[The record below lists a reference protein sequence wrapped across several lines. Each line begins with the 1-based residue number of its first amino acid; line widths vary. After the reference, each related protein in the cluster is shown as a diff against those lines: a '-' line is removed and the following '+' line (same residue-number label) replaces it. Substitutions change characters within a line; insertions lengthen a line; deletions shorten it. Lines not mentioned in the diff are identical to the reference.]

1 MAREFRENARRFFLN
16 YFKAAA
22 RAFPAAFA
30 GRKYS
35 IKSSTSLRAFIRIVP
50 YVIAMVRKRGGDVWS
65 AGELDAALRP
75 WAEAIG
81 DRRFETDTV
90 WKEKLTGGTRSGRRD
105 PGAGAAP
112 GAERLSRLNSR
123 ARKCVIRGG
132 GTRRYGRN
140 RRLPRHPA
148 RRRRRSAPSGRSGAT
163 TTSISLRNQVANG
176 WKQIDVQL
184 KRRHDLIP
192 NLVSA
197 VKGEMQFEQDTLEK
211 VIQAR
216 NSAVAARGVADAADK
231 ENALTQTL
239 SRLFALAENYPTLK
253 ANEQVKTLMEELSST
268 ENRIGFAR
276 QFYNDI
282 ATRFNT
288 AQQVFPDNLIAQTF
302 KFQPVELF
310 EIQDAAERAV
320 PKVDLSLRPPQ

>member
-1 MAREFRENARRFFLN
+1 MA
-16 YFKAAA
+16 
-22 RAFPAAFA
+22 
-30 GRKYS
+30 
-35 IKSSTSLRAFIRIVP
+35 
-50 YVIAMVRKRGGDVWS
+50 
-65 AGELDAALRP
+65 
-75 WAEAIG
+75 AIG
-81 DRRFETDTV
+81 GCLV
-90 WKEKLTGGTRSGRRD
+90 VLLILAVV
-105 PGAGAAP
+105 GAMWA
-112 GAERLSRLNSR
+112 
-123 ARKCVIRGG
+123 IW
-132 GTRRYGRN
+132 RYN
-140 RRLPRHPA
+140 NLIA
-148 RRRRRSAPSGRSGAT
+148 
-163 TTSISLRNQVANG
+163 LRNQVSNA

-211 VIQAR
+211 VIAAR
-216 NSAVAARGVADAADK
+216 NSAVAARGVADTAEK

-253 ANEQVKTLMEELSST
+253 ANENVKSLMEELAST

-288 AQQVFPDNLIAQTF
+288 AQQVFPDNFIAQTF

-310 EIQDAAERAV
+310 QLSDEAERAL
-320 PKVDLSLRPPQ
+320 PRVDLNIRSDQTKS